1 MADEAVMRASLQI
14 TKGEVKYRSYP
25 DNFTADVSGEKGPV
39 VGAVTVPQG
48 GVSID
53 LSELTYPGFCRIRNQ
68 GSYTI
73 IVGILDGVVFHPIE
87 DILTGEHY
95 IHRLSEFIGS
105 ELDTGTGTATTGS
118 GNSLYLRAIGGESQA
133 LLEVFEK

>member
-1 MADEAVMRASLQI
+1 MSDEATVRASLQI

-39 VGAVTVPQG
+39 VGALAVPIG
-48 GVSID
+48 GVAID

-73 IVGILDGVVFHPIE
+73 IVGILDGAVFHPLADVLI
-87 DILTGEHY
+87 GEHY
-95 IHRLSEFIGS
+95 IHRLSEFLGE
-105 ELDTGTGTATTGS
+105 ELDTGTGTATTGT
-118 GNSLYLRAIGGESQA
+118 GNSLYLRAIGGASQA